1 MDKFVIQGGKL
12 LEGTVTVSGAKNA
25 VLPAMAATILSNGI
39 HVIKNVPD
47 LRDVTTMSKL
57 LRMLGASVVFENS
70 VLTIDTSHIDNY
82 EAPYELVK
90 TMRASVYVLGPLLA
104 RFGKARVSLPG
115 GCAWGPRPIDLHL
128 SGFRKLGVDLTLD
141 TGYINANV
149 KVLQGNEI
157 RFPTSSVGATGNI
170 LMGSVL
176 AVGETV
182 ICNAAQEP
190 EITALVDNLNSM
202 GAQIDGSGTDTLR
215 ITGVSSLN
223 PLHSVVIP
231 DRIEAGTF
239 LIACAL
245 AGGSVTLDNA
255 EPAHMTAVT
264 DALKEAGAHI
274 ETAESLKIKSDGDI
288 NPVTIRTAIYPGF
301 PTDMQAQWIALMT
314 IAKGNSIV
322 EDTIFYDRFTHVSEL
337 NRLGAHIN
345 VDMNKA
351 HITGVKTLKGAQVM
365 STDLRA
371 SASLIL
377 AGLRAGGRTEVQ
389 RIYHI
394 DRGYES
400 IEHKLHEL
408 GADIK
413 RMPG

>member
-377 AGLRAGGRTEVQ
+377 AGLRAGGQTEVQ